1 MIDQDTLDRI
11 PFFRELSDGARREL
25 AIRSVLRDFEP
36 GEILWKEGAKP
47 RGLFIVLDGEVR
59 VVRASDDR
67 RHVIHTERCGGTL
80 GEVPFFEGG
89 RYPATAM
96 ATRPTS
102 CLVLTREAVHAA
114 FREDPELAFVFL
126 GSLATRVRELVDRLD
141 RHVRKS
147 VRARMAEF
155 LLDRCE
161 ASGSD
166 VVTLGTTQLGVAEE
180 LGTVREVVVRALG
193 ELRDEGII
201 ASAGRGR
208 YELMDLERLRAAA
221 SS

>member
-1 MIDQDTLDRI
+1 MIDEDTLDRI
-11 PFFRELSDGARREL
+11 PFSRGLSEGARREL
-25 AIRSVLRDFEP
+25 AARSVLRDFEP
-36 GEILWKEGAKP
+36 GEILWKEGTRP

-59 VVRASDDR
+59 VVRSSGNR
-67 RHVIHTERCGGTL
+67 RHVIHTEGCGGTL

-102 CLVLTREAVHAA
+102 CLALTREAVHAA

-126 GSLATRVRELVDRLD
+126 GSLAARVRELVDRLD
-141 RHVRKS
+141 QHVRMS
-147 VRARMAEF
+147 VRARMADF
-155 LLDRCE
+155 LLDRRETC
-161 ASGSD
+161 GSD
-166 VVTLGTTQLGVAEE
+166 VVTLGATQLEVAEE
-180 LGTVREVVVRALG
+180 LGTVREVVVRTLS

-208 YELMDLERLRAAA
+208 YELLDLERLGDTA